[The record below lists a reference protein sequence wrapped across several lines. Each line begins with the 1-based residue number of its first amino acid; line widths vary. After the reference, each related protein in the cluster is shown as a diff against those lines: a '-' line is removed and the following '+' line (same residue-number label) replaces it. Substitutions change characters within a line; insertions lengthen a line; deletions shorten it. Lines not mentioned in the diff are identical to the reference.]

1 VLENE
6 IEKSPITNQK
16 AATRKVFVETWGCQM
31 NVADSEKMLGML
43 HGQGWQSTSSAE
55 SADLVLLNTCHI
67 REKAKQKIL
76 SRLGVLKQIKASK
89 PGMQIAVA
97 GCVAQAEGSRLLKD
111 APQID
116 VLVGPGKL
124 DDLPGLLQKSA
135 DSGKSAMA
143 VGFRREHHDHDE
155 NHKDEE
161 FKPGPT
167 LTGKNEVT
175 RFVTIIQGCNNYCT
189 FCVVPFTR
197 GREISRSADE
207 ILREVR
213 GMITAGAREI
223 MLLGQNVNS
232 WGLDLIESGKMQAPS
247 ERDAFTDLLARVAS
261 EPGLSRL
268 RFTTSNPHDFTPHLA
283 KLFAT
288 EPRMGRYMHLPV
300 QSGNDRV
307 LEAMK
312 RKVTVAEYLE
322 RVRWLREAAPDIAI
336 STDLIVG
343 FPGETE
349 EEFEDT
355 LKLVETV
362 AFSFSYSFKYSPR
375 KNTVAARMGE
385 QVPEDVKDRRL
396 AKLIALQ
403 DQLTTAQHEAEI
415 GKQREVLFTYES
427 KKEPGIW
434 YGRTE
439 HFRLVRVKAGRDLTG
454 LTLPVDIKGGNKTA
468 LVGELS
474 P

>member
-1 VLENE
+1 
-6 IEKSPITNQK
+6 
-16 AATRKVFVETWGCQM
+16 M

-43 HGQGWQSTSSAE
+43 HGQGWQTTSDAE

-67 REKAKQKIL
+67 REKAKQKVL
-76 SRLGVLKQIKASK
+76 SRLGVLKQIKAAK

-97 GCVAQAEGSRLLKD
+97 GCVAQAEGSRLLKE

-124 DDLPGLLQKSA
+124 DDLPSLLQKSA

-143 VGFRREHHDHDE
+143 VGFRREHSDGEHHDHG
-155 NHKDEE
+155 NHAKEE

-197 GREISRSADE
+197 GREISRPAEE
-207 ILREVR
+207 ILTEVR
-213 GMITAGAREI
+213 AMISAGAKEI

-232 WGLDLIESGKMQAPS
+232 WGLDLIEAGKMPAPQ
-247 ERDAFTDLLARVAS
+247 EADAFAELLARVAAV
-261 EPGLSRL
+261 PGLARL

-288 EPRMGRYMHLPV
+288 ESRMGRYMHLPV

-307 LEAMK
+307 LDAMK

-322 RVRWLREAAPDIAI
+322 RVRWLREAVPDIAI

-362 AFSFSYSFKYSPR
+362 AFCFSYSFKYSPR
-375 KNTVAARMGE
+375 KNTVAARMGD
-385 QVPEDVKDRRL
+385 QIPEDVKDRRL

-403 DQLTTAQHEAEI
+403 DQITAAQHQAEI

-427 KKEPGIW
+427 KKEPGVW

-439 HFRLVRVKAGRDLTG
+439 HFRLVRVKAGRNLTG

-474 P
+474 PH